1 MLKQNESSPSGLNER
16 PSFESCRHTITIRG
30 LTVRIGDSV
39 LLDNVNASI
48 HCGTTTAIIGP
59 NGAGKSTLLSAI
71 MGLIPYEGR
80 IDFCRS
86 TEHCEGVPNIGFVPQ
101 RIDFDR
107 EMPIT
112 VLDYL
117 CLPHQRMP
125 LWLGAKREVK
135 EKSIKSLE
143 RVGADHLARRLLG
156 KLSGG
161 ELQRVLLALSLMN
174 EPDILLLDEPV
185 SGVDMA
191 GGELFCD
198 LIEDLH
204 REKRFTLVLVSHDLS
219 VVTSHADH
227 VLCLNRTVQCE
238 GKTVDVL
245 TKETISNVFGLHV
258 GLYGHKTCS
267 DHHEEM
273 R

>member
-1 MLKQNESSPSGLNER
+1 MHVHSESKAATSEKKAA
-16 PSFESCRHTITIRG
+16 FESCRHTITIKD
-30 LTVRIGDSV
+30 LTVKIGESV
-39 LLDNVNASI
+39 LLENVNATI
-48 HCGTTTAIIGP
+48 HCGKTTAIIGP

-71 MGLIPYEGR
+71 MGLIPYEGE
-80 IDFCRS
+80 IEFCQ
-86 TEHCEGVPNIGFVPQ
+86 TTAHCVGVPNIGFVPQ

-107 EMPIT
+107 GMPIT

-117 CLPHQRMP
+117 CLSQQRRP
-125 LWLGAKREVK
+125 LWLGVKKEVK
-135 EKSIKSLE
+135 EKSMRSLE
-143 RVGADHLARRLLG
+143 RVAADHLAKRALG

-174 EPDILLLDEPV
+174 DPNILLLDEPV

-204 REKRFTLVLVSHDLS
+204 KEKRFTLVLVSHDLS

-245 TKETISNVFGLHV
+245 TKETISDVFGLHV
-258 GLYGHKTCS
+258 GLYGHKQCS

-273 R
+273 S